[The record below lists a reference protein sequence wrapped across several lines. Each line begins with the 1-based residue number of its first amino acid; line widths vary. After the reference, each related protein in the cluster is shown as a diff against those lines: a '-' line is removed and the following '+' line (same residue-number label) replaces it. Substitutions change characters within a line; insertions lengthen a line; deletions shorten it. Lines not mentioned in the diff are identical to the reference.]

1 MDKEQYEKQLEA
13 LSRQPGGYPVAA
25 YRFVTKAVAFTA
37 QQRRA
42 EQSEASRHIS
52 GQELLEGI
60 RHYALDQFGPLAL
73 DVFADWG
80 ITETEHFG
88 EIVFT
93 LVRHNLLG
101 ASEED
106 SIEDFADGYDFR
118 QVFLRPFAAP
128 PAADMPPTPIA

>member
-1 MDKEQYEKQLEA
+1 MDKEEYEQRLKA
-13 LSRQPGGYPVAA
+13 LSQTRGGYPVAA
-25 YRFVTKAVAFTA
+25 YRFVTKAVAFTV
-37 QQRRA
+37 QHRRE
-42 EQSEASRHIS
+42 EQSEGGRHIS

-60 RHYALDQFGPLAL
+60 RQFALEQFGPLAL

-80 ITETEHFG
+80 ITKTEHFG
-88 EIVFT
+88 EIVFS
-93 LVRHNLLG
+93 LVQHNLLG